1 MSALSVP
8 FSDLPVAADNPS
20 DSDLHRSSV
29 AGAAAFLRR
38 ILADPSTWRD
48 RVRFGSSD
56 ERWFER
62 LDVDSAYEVWL
73 ISWLPGQGTGL
84 HDHGEALGAF
94 AVAEGTLTET
104 AVQTGPRLPSDPRLA
119 SGSVVQTLRRQFGPG
134 LVRGFDYEHI
144 HEVANLDRSPAVS
157 LHAYAPELTAMTQYV
172 LEDRRLRVVASE
184 RLGVDW

>member
-1 MSALSVP
+1 MSTLSVP
-8 FSDLPVAADNPS
+8 FSDHAAPS
-20 DSDLHRSSV
+20 PSSSSVSAAASV
-29 AGAAAFLRR
+29 AGAAALLRR

-48 RVRFGSSD
+48 RVRFGSGH

-94 AVAEGTLTET
+94 AVVEGTLTET
-104 AVQTGPRLPSDPRLA
+104 AVQLGLQLRADPRLR
-119 SGSVVQTLRRQFGPG
+119 SGSVVRTTRRPFGAG
-134 LVRGFDYEHI
+134 QVRGFDYEHV
-144 HEVANLDRSPAVS
+144 HEVANLGEAPAVS

-172 LEDRRLRVVASE
+172 LEDRRLQVVASE
-184 RLGVDW
+184 RAGVDW